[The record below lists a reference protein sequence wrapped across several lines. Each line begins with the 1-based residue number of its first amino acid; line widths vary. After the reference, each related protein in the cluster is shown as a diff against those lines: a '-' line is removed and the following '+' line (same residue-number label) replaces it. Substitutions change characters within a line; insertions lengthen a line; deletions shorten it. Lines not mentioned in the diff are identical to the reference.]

1 MHGSTHGVRL
11 WPGNKTTSTPASPQH
26 HQQHVQE
33 KNMSTTPIGFLGLG
47 SMGAPMARN
56 LLKSGLAVTVYNRTR
71 ATAEVLRS
79 DGASIAETPAGAVV
93 AGGIAITMLAHDAAL
108 EAVTLGPDGILQ
120 QLGKGGLHISM
131 STVSPETSKKLA
143 ALHAANGSLFL
154 SAPVFGR
161 PEAAAAAKLWICQSG
176 SADAKQR
183 AKAVLDVLGQG
194 IHDFGDDPAAAN
206 VVKLSGNFMIL
217 AAIETMAEAQAL
229 AEKNG
234 IDRAA
239 LASFFGQTIFS
250 CPIYQNYGR
259 TIAERTFEP
268 AGFKLELGMKDVR
281 LVRDVAEAAQVTMP
295 LADLLHAR
303 LLTSLAKDRGK
314 KDWTAIELVTA
325 EDAAL
330 R

>member
-1 MHGSTHGVRL
+1 
-11 WPGNKTTSTPASPQH
+11 
-26 HQQHVQE
+26 
-33 KNMSTTPIGFLGLG
+33 MSTAHIGFLGLG

-56 LLKSGLAVTVYNRTR
+56 LLDSGLAVTVYNRTR
-71 ATAEVLRS
+71 SVAEAFGS
-79 DGASIAETPAGAVV
+79 AGASASIAETPAGAVV
-93 AGGIAITMLAHDAAL
+93 EGGIAITMLANDAAL
-108 EAVTLGPDGILQ
+108 EDVTLGPDGILQ

-143 ALHAANGSLFL
+143 ALHAERGSLFL

-161 PEAAAAAKLWICQSG
+161 PEAAAAKKLWICQSG
-176 SADAKQR
+176 SNAAKQR
-183 AKAVLDVLGQG
+183 AKAILDILGQG
-194 IHDFGDDPAAAN
+194 IHDFGEDPGAAN

-234 IDRAA
+234 IDRTM
-239 LASFFGQTIFS
+239 LANFFGQTIFS

-259 TIAERTFEP
+259 TLAERAFEP

-281 LVRDVAEAAQVTMP
+281 LVRDVAEASMVPMP

-303 LLTSLAKDRGK
+303 LLTSLAKKRGK
-314 KDWTAIELVTA
+314 QDWTAIELVTA